1 MSRCKAGTSGS
12 RRCRCPTPSRCA
24 SSACTPTRCTR
35 RPWRPSRCRARRPAG
50 SAANPCA
57 TRRCWTGHRSSCGRS
72 SATRWS
78 AQRDRGQCRPRDLDG
93 LADLGRCPMW
103 TLVELAVRALA
114 NEDRDHDIGPPRDH
128 HRPAQRRVTET
139 ADQTQP
145 PAERREST
153 CGKGA
158 HQMYGHDP
166 PRRPDGY
173 GCRRGCRRDIGHRSP
188 WVGWLAAPSVA
199 QIGLPSCPG
208 SRAKKSWTRLSN
220 RCPLVRGVGMSNQ
233 TIIVPS
239 RASCD
244 PAARVTRSLLG
255 YGVIAGPAYVLVSLL
270 QAVTRDGFDLR
281 RHAWSLLSN
290 GHLGWIQV
298 TNFVVTGLATV
309 AFSIGLR
316 RALRSGRGG
325 SWAPRLIG
333 VYGASL
339 IGAGVFRA
347 DPALGFPP
355 GTPPGV
361 AEVSWHGIA
370 HFILGGIG
378 FTCLVAA
385 CIVLAFVAAV
395 VLAWTW
401 VSALAVH
408 LSGRTSVPPHC

>member
-1 MSRCKAGTSGS
+1 
-12 RRCRCPTPSRCA
+12 
-24 SSACTPTRCTR
+24 
-35 RPWRPSRCRARRPAG
+35 
-50 SAANPCA
+50 
-57 TRRCWTGHRSSCGRS
+57 
-72 SATRWS
+72 
-78 AQRDRGQCRPRDLDG
+78 
-93 LADLGRCPMW
+93 
-103 TLVELAVRALA
+103 
-114 NEDRDHDIGPPRDH
+114 
-128 HRPAQRRVTET
+128 
-139 ADQTQP
+139 
-145 PAERREST
+145 
-153 CGKGA
+153 
-158 HQMYGHDP
+158 
-166 PRRPDGY
+166 
-173 GCRRGCRRDIGHRSP
+173 
-188 WVGWLAAPSVA
+188 
-199 QIGLPSCPG
+199 
-208 SRAKKSWTRLSN
+208 
-220 RCPLVRGVGMSNQ
+220 MSNQ

-385 CIVLAFVAAV
+385 CFVLARRFAGEGRRGWATYSRVTGVLFLAGFAGVASGAGSVLAFVAAV

-408 LSGRTSVPPHC
+408 LSGRPSVPPHC